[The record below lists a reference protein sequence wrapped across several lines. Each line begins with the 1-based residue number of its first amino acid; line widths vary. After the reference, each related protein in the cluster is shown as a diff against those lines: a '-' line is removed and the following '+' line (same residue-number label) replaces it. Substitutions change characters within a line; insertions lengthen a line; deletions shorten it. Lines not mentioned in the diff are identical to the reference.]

1 MVRLPTTNQTHANRT
16 LQSNPDPRGTR
27 PTRGN
32 DDEGQAQ
39 CPVHPERPHPAQL
52 RLRGVQDEKKS
63 GEDVA
68 SVLRVSARK
77 VDRVKERF
85 VENGLEAA
93 LNKQVSERP
102 DKRKVDGDLKAHIVA
117 LACTTPP
124 EGRASWSLRLLADKA
139 VELRHVESLSHETV
153 RQILKKTSSS
163 HGKATSG
170 SSRRKGMGTS

>member
-1 MVRLPTTNQTHANRT
+1 MPTVRYKVT
-16 LQSNPDPRGTR
+16 LTQ
-27 PTRGN
+27 
-32 DDEGQAQ
+32 E
-39 CPVHPERPHPAQL
+39 ERAQL
-52 RLRGVQDEKKS
+52 VAMTTKGKHNAQSILNALILLNCDCGEFQDEKKS

-68 SVLRVSARK
+68 SVLRISARK

-85 VENGLEAA
+85 VENGLDAA

-102 DKRKVDGDLKAHIVA
+102 DKRKVDGDLEAHVVA

-153 RQILKKTSSS
+153 RQILKKTNSS

-170 SSRRKGMGTS
+170 SSRRKRMATS